1 MVGVN
6 RFSYK
11 SKDRVRNEKV
21 YVVDT
26 AFVTEREDNFSLE
39 NLGWKLENIYKMTV
53 NLCLAFYMLLCQ
65 LFSDALSCNMQIV
78 NKIGL
83 KF

>member
-39 NLGWKLENIYKMTV
+39 NLGWKLENIVCIELMRRYKPLFVMFSTIRKH
-53 NLCLAFYMLLCQ
+53 LRKLILL
-65 LFSDALSCNMQIV
+65 
-78 NKIGL
+78 
-83 KF
+83 